1 MKHRTFLLNIRR
13 SFNCEF
19 DEWHRLSRVVVA
31 FLSSDPQK
39 PPGHG
44 LGQPAA
50 ADPALSR
57 RLDGM
62 IPRGAHQ
69 PQFSVRPWAEVAAL
83 LAVPSWCRQ
92 WCWKLCSA
100 ETPFCC
106 PHEVDR
112 LLTGLKRR
120 HQGPNSASVTTGTS
134 PCPTWV
140 SST

>member
-1 MKHRTFLLNIRR
+1 M
-13 SFNCEF
+13 
-19 DEWHRLSRVVVA
+19 VVA

-83 LAVPSWCRQ
+83 LAVPH
-92 WCWKLCSA
+92 CSQ
-100 ETPFCC
+100 FLLG
-106 PHEVDR
+106 VDSGVGSSA
-112 LLTGLKRR
+112 LQEPPSAAHTGWTDCS
-120 HQGPNSASVTTGTS
+120 QA
-134 PCPTWV
+134 
-140 SST
+140 